1 MKRKMI
7 FLVLMV
13 FLALLIPTTSV
24 QAKKL
29 NKRDVVKYF
38 GDQTET
44 YYNLPMDRI
53 YQKADKEFGS
63 HHKKW
68 IRSDGCKMY
77 GPFICCAANWEEHP
91 YGSLVESSLGTCIVL
106 DTGAFADGNPKQI
119 DIAVDWR

>member
-1 MKRKMI
+1 MTILMI
-7 FLVLMV
+7 
-13 FLALLIPTTSV
+13 LLILILCSRVEASV
-24 QAKKL
+24 LTKKGGV
-29 NKRDVVKYF
+29 NYYNGTK
-38 GDQTET
+38 ET